1 MKGENSQKTLF
12 SGRAVSHDPP
22 VFQCRSHLGP
32 QIDKARGVQK
42 LLVRNAMHLLSGPCD
57 WPCGAEV
64 GIQGHNRKVRAPMH
78 NSDLHG
84 LVGEAWSGS
93 RTLKVNRCKGNL
105 LDFHVKG
112 EADPPAIVQVSRSNV
127 AVVSQSMQASVM
139 DTPYCSFERSEPS
152 GCAP

>member
-1 MKGENSQKTLF
+1 MKGKNSQKTLF
-12 SGRAVSHDPP
+12 SGRAVSHDPA
-22 VFQCRSHLGP
+22 VFKGRSHLGP

-42 LLVRNAMHLLSGPCD
+42 L
-57 WPCGAEV
+57 

-139 DTPYCSFERSEPS
+139 DTPYCNFERSEPS